1 MGNEEL
7 LEEIARL
14 KSLLAEQEER
24 VRVLESSDHEERI
37 RKLESLQF
45 EERIR
50 KLESLNI
57 EGFISNL
64 ETTIES
70 WNCGERIKSLESKT
84 PPQSSSNAQPL
95 IETPIRPGP
104 TVLSMP
110 VTPTSDPSNL
120 SIHEQFIATI
130 VPQLPFSGAVNRIS
144 TFLSSPINAMG
155 HQIPSPLSAAQKI
168 SSLPP
173 MKALSSLTKWMP
185 IRTISSISS
194 SLFTTLTANRL
205 TSTPSKNA
213 EACV

>member
-57 EGFISNL
+57 EGFISNFG
-64 ETTIES
+64 TSIES
-70 WNCGERIKSLESKT
+70 WNCEQRDSLESKT
-84 PPQSSSNAQPL
+84 PPQSSSNAPL
-95 IETPIRPGP
+95 TETPIRPGP

-110 VTPTSDPSNL
+110 ITPTSDPSNL

-155 HQIPSPLSAAQKI
+155 HQIPSPLSAAQTI